1 MVSKT
6 RLWIPD
12 EVQRRLSLMR
22 TALYGGSFDPIHH
35 GHLILAREAMEQLS
49 LDRVIFI
56 PAAQSPHKLARIPA
70 PPAVRL
76 AMVRAAIAGEVCF
89 ECDASETEREGP
101 SFTVDTVES
110 WRANFPHDEFFCL
123 IGEDNV
129 RELPTWR
136 RYEELSDMVEF
147 IVFGRDISPA
157 PRADFTFVTFDVGPR
172 VPLREMPVIQRRVDI
187 SATEVRKRVAQRRS
201 IRYLVPEAVREI
213 IETHR
218 LYQGESH

>member
-1 MVSKT
+1 
-6 RLWIPD
+6 
-12 EVQRRLSLMR
+12 MR

-35 GHLILAREAMEQLS
+35 GHLILAREAMEQLA

-56 PAAQSPHKLARIPA
+56 PAAQSPHKLTRIPA
-70 PPAVRL
+70 PPQVRL
-76 AMVRAAIAGEVCF
+76 AMVRAAIAGETRF

-101 SFTVDTVES
+101 SFTVDTVET
-110 WRANFPHDEFFCL
+110 WRANFPNNEFFCL

-136 RYEELSDMVEF
+136 RYDELRGMVEF
-147 IVFGRDISPA
+147 VVFGRDASA
-157 PRADFTFVTFDVGPR
+157 PPHDFPCVN
-172 VPLREMPVIQRRVDI
+172 RRVDI

-213 IETHR
+213 IETHQI
-218 LYQGESH
+218 YQGESH

>member
-1 MVSKT
+1 
-6 RLWIPD
+6 
-12 EVQRRLSLMR
+12 MR

-35 GHLILAREAMEQLS
+35 GHLILAREAMERLA
-49 LDRVIFI
+49 LDRIVFI
-56 PAAQSPHKLARIPA
+56 PAAQSPHKLERTPA

-76 AMVRAAIAGEVCF
+76 AMVRAAIAGEPRF
-89 ECDASETEREGP
+89 ECDDSETKREGP
-101 SFTVDTVES
+101 SFTVDTVEA
-110 WRANFPHDEFFCL
+110 WRVKFPHDEFFCL

-129 RELPTWR
+129 RELHTWR
-136 RYEELSDMVEF
+136 RYEELRAMVKF
-147 IVFGRDISPA
+147 VVFGRDAYPSHG
-157 PRADFTFVTFDVGPR
+157 ADKVYVAIDTGVSAL
-172 VPLREMPVIQRRVDI
+172 LREMPVIQRRVDI